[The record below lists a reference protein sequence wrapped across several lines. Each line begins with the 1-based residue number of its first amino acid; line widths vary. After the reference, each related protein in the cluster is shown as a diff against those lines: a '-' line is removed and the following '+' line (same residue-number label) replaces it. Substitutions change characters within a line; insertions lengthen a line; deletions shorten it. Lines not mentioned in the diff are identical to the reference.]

1 MPKEISSSYKGKDHK
16 SDAPIH
22 NVASPK
28 KSRRYDATLSSEA
41 YHYCLHQ
48 TRDHTS
54 SQQEVGKPEQSMIV
68 EKGSGTHQYA
78 ASPKREVLRLRG
90 GADDYD
96 DYGYGYGDPY
106 DLGGYEDY
114 GWHEDDAER
123 YRDYG
128 WHEDNEE
135 RYRDDEAYGN
145 PSDQWKKDLAST
157 SGMSAWER
165 DQQTEVQ
172 YEWLEE
178 GREREAGERSKIHG
192 DEKREE
198 EDFEALRAEAMEL
211 IRQSEMK
218 DEKREEED
226 FEALRAEAMEL
237 IRQSEMKDEK
247 REEEDF
253 EALRAEAMELIRQ
266 SEMKDEKREEE
277 DFEALRAEAMELIR
291 QLEMKEGEVRQ
302 HDSGEYEDQEEVGQH
317 DDDEHDGGQGDG
329 NGGGD
334 GGNRGV
340 HDGYEND
347 SDEDAAPTD
356 LSAVR
361 ADYSELDQ
369 ELLQI
374 EEKLSF
380 QGKTHLFQ
388 VIESVSQKSQIVGFD
403 EWVVQS
409 TNREAARM
417 LDTVMELA
425 EARRV
430 LQEYKNDPD
439 VTIDIGQD
447 VQKGYDGE
455 LSFDIVV
462 KDDGTILCQIEVF
475 TPGNGDI
482 QRYGQAFIDAITHA
496 ADKIEKYIAYKKD
509 HPEEFNGSE
518 SPPRGSLEATIAIVP
533 WPPDPIPMGGD
544 AQLVYNTHGEHT
556 VCSVADPTV
565 IRRGPINVLEEV
577 VNNSNL
583 SKAYDEL
590 PVEFIRRLNVIDE
603 NGQALFELT
612 NQDPGVKYARWTWKD
627 LQGDS

>member
-22 NVASPK
+22 NVASHK

-68 EKGSGTHQYA
+68 EKGSDTHQYA

-106 DLGGYEDY
+106 DSGGYEDY

-135 RYRDDEAYGN
+135 RYREDEAYGN

-157 SGMSAWER
+157 SGMSVWER

-291 QLEMKEGEVRQ
+291 QSEMKDEKREEEDFEALRAEAMELIRQSEMKDEKREEEDFEALRAEAMELIRQLEMKEEEVRQ

-317 DDDEHDGGQGDG
+317 NGGEHDDGQGDG

-334 GGNRGV
+334 GGKPVV
-340 HDGYEND
+340 HDDNG
-347 SDEDAAPTD
+347 DEYDKNGGSDAAH
-356 LSAVR
+356 LSEIERLERQLKGLPEQQDKLVSEGQEVAEETSEHIPLSSCK
-361 ADYSELDQ
+361 YSETYTPVQ
-369 ELLQI
+369 FEGTT
-374 EEKLSF
+374 KV
-380 QGKTHLFQ
+380 QGE
-388 VIESVSQKSQIVGFD
+388 IRDIS
-403 EWVVQS
+403 
-409 TNREAARM
+409 
-417 LDTVMELA
+417 
-425 EARRV
+425 RRV
-430 LQEYKNDPD
+430 YQRSDIDWDYVDKDGLTNLQRAQKGRAPIGSDGKPVELHHLTQQEPGSMVEILSTVHDKYTSQLHGLVEDGCSFRNDP
-439 VTIDIGQD
+439 VLKRQ
-447 VQKGYDGE
+447 YDN
-455 LSFDIVV
+455 FRHNYWVWRA
-462 KDDGTILCQIEVF
+462 K
-475 TPGNGDI
+475 
-482 QRYGQAFIDAITHA
+482 
-496 ADKIEKYIAYKKD
+496 
-509 HPEEFNGSE
+509 
-518 SPPRGSLEATIAIVP
+518 
-533 WPPDPIPMGGD
+533 
-544 AQLVYNTHGEHT
+544 QL
-556 VCSVADPTV
+556 
-565 IRRGPINVLEEV
+565 
-577 VNNSNL
+577 
-583 SKAYDEL
+583 
-590 PVEFIRRLNVIDE
+590 
-603 NGQALFELT
+603 
-612 NQDPGVKYARWTWKD
+612 
-627 LQGDS
+627 